1 MPTKLFTKEQYLTP
15 DELIDLLRNHFEQ
28 LPADKL
34 FMPMVAYT
42 SCDKDNRETVIVNTK
57 THKITDGLQMTKEQR
72 KYADCFTMK
81 TIIRDKSKVN

>member
-1 MPTKLFTKEQYLTP
+1 MPTRLITKEKYLTP
-15 DELIDLLRNHFEQ
+15 EELIDLLKNHFEQ

-42 SCDKDNRETVIVNTK
+42 SCDNENRETVIFNTK
-57 THKITDGLQMTKEQR
+57 TGKVLDGLQMTKEQD
-72 KYADCFTMK
+72 KYANCFCMK